1 MHVNIAFRH
10 MDTSPALQSYT
21 SKKLQHVLGK
31 YISGQNIDSRVVFS
45 VERFWH
51 IADFT
56 INVNGLTVKSS
67 EKSENMYSSVD
78 LALEKLERQM
88 RRYKEKIRGHKPAHR
103 NKRFTMDVI
112 LPNEG
117 EMGEEIEDDSARD
130 EAVKLV
136 RRDTYD
142 APSMSVD
149 AAVMQLNLRDGQF
162 FVFTN
167 SDTERVNVVHRRDDG
182 SYGLIDPESEVVTVT

>member
-1 MHVNIAFRH
+1 MDVHIAFRH

-21 SKKLQHVLGK
+21 TDKLEHVLEK
-31 YISGQNIDSRVVFS
+31 YVSGQDVDSRVVFS

-56 INVNGLTVKSS
+56 VKVNGLTVKSH
-67 EKSENMYSSVD
+67 ERSENMYASVD

-88 RRYKEKIRGHKPAHR
+88 RKYKEKIHRHKPGHR

-112 LPNEG
+112 LPNAADYG
-117 EMGEEIEDDSARD
+117 EQLEDDDARE
-130 EAVKLV
+130 EAVRLV

-142 APSMSVD
+142 APSMSID
-149 AAVMQLNLRDGQF
+149 GAVMQLNLREGQF
-162 FVFTN
+162 YVFTN
-167 SDTERVNVVHRRDDG
+167 SETGRVNVVHRRDDG
-182 SYGLIDPESEVVTVT
+182 SYGLIDPESEVATIT